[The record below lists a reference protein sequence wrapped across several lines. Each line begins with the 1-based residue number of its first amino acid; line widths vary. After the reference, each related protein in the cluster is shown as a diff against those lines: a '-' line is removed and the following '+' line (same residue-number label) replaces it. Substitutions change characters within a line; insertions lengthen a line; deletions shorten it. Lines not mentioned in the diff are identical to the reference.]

1 VKKNI
6 TRDFKERLAAGDR
19 VFCALI
25 GPGNDPE
32 KTTAALK
39 EFGYDFIMMENEHSL
54 LDKETIYQ
62 YIRICHEL
70 ELPLLMRPE
79 EKTDT
84 FRCYLDGGVSGMMLP
99 QVDTVEQAAYGVKLS
114 YFPPIGH
121 RGAGLGMSPYL
132 LDGQNPA
139 EMRLLEMLQYVNSN
153 TVLFPMTES
162 LEGVSNLPQI
172 VNLEGVTGTIVG
184 THDFVIDIAF
194 RTGNIDPNS
203 LRPDLLNNEYVL
215 DRVRK
220 IAQICA
226 EAGKIAGIG
235 AYNPKGCL
243 ERSRDGYQ
251 LFTLGYVI
259 DGNVEKT
266 RPLITEA
273 KDLLRKN
280 PPEKTTRQ
288 KRCCFH

>member
-1 VKKNI
+1 MKKNV
-6 TRDFKERLAAGDR
+6 TRDFRERLARGGR

-25 GPGNDPE
+25 GPGNDPD

-39 EFGYDFIMMENEHSL
+39 EYGYDFIMVENEHSL
-54 LDKETIYQ
+54 LDKETIHE
-62 YIRICHEL
+62 YIRACHEL
-70 ELPLLMRPE
+70 GMPLLMRPE

-84 FRCYLDGGVSGMMLP
+84 FRCYLDGGVNGMMLP
-99 QVDTVEQAAYGVKLS
+99 QVDTVEQAAYGVRLS

-121 RGAGLGMSPYL
+121 RGAGLGMSPYQ

-139 EMRLLEMLQYVNSN
+139 EMRLLEMLQYVNDN

-162 LEGVSNLPQI
+162 LEGLSNLAQI
-172 VNLEGVTGTIVG
+172 LKLEGVSGTIVG

-194 RTGNIDPNS
+194 RTGRIDPDS
-203 LRPDLLNNEYVL
+203 FRPDLLSNEYVL

-220 IAQICA
+220 IAGICA
-226 EAGKIAGIG
+226 GAGKVAGIG
-235 AYNPKGCL
+235 GYDPKGCL
-243 ERSRDGYQ
+243 ERSKDGYQ

-273 KDLLRKN
+273 KELLRKN
-280 PPEKTTRQ
+280 PPEKTAR
-288 KRCCFH
+288 